1 MTTIKQLLDNKGH
14 DVWSISPDAS
24 VYDALRLLSERNIGA
39 LLVIRGETLEGIVSE
54 RDYAR
59 KVILKG
65 KASMKTPVREIMTS
79 EVIAVEPKC
88 TIEEG
93 MALMTEKRLR
103 HLPIVEG
110 DKVVGM
116 ISIGDLV
123 KGIIAD
129 QEFMIDQLEKYIS
142 GTQR

>member
-1 MTTIKQLLDNKGH
+1 MTTIRQLLEKKGR

-24 VYDALRLLSERNIGA
+24 VYDALRLLAERNIGA
-39 LLVIRGETLEGIVSE
+39 LLVIRGEKLEGIVSE

-65 KASMKTPVREIMTS
+65 KASMKTPVHDIMTS
-79 EVIAVEPKC
+79 EVVAIEPSC

-110 DKVVGM
+110 EKVVGM